1 MELRLY
7 PASRAAELFEHDD
20 FHGFRVVVFGS
31 GVTEAVAAFPEAIRE
46 AEDAHVWVRADSVI
60 VWSRNTDPDWTTE
73 FRLMLASVE
82 SLGWY
87 DPKNDAVKAHV
98 EHR

>member
-7 PASRAAELFEHDD
+7 PESRAAELFEHDD
-20 FHGFRVVVFGS
+20 FHSFRVVVFGG

-46 AEDAHVWVRADSVI
+46 AEDAHVWVRVDSVI
-60 VWSRNTDPDWTTE
+60 VCRRNPDPDWTTE